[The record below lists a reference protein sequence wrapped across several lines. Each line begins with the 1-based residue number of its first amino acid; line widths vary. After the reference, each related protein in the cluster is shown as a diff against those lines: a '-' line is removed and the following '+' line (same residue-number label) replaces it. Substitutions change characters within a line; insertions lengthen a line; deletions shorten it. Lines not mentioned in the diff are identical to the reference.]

1 VRFFFA
7 RRYWN
12 TKYHDALRLPLK
24 PMAHDLLPIETSAF
38 LPQNKRFPIA
48 PPTRFPI
55 DNWHYVYQ
63 NPVNSSQREVAMQ
76 VGDVL
81 RKKSARV
88 ATIRMNETVAIAAQ
102 LMRSSNISALVVK
115 DVVRTE
121 GNTAVGMFTE
131 RDVVR
136 AIAEHG
142 AAGANLKVS
151 QLISVQQLVS
161 CSPSDSLEHVRHLM
175 NRHHIRHLPVIDN
188 YSLIGVISIRDIS
201 TAFDEEVNATLAI
214 SA

>member
-1 VRFFFA
+1 
-7 RRYWN
+7 
-12 TKYHDALRLPLK
+12 
-24 PMAHDLLPIETSAF
+24 
-38 LPQNKRFPIA
+38 
-48 PPTRFPI
+48 
-55 DNWHYVYQ
+55 
-63 NPVNSSQREVAMQ
+63 MQ
-76 VGDVL
+76 VGDIL
-81 RKKSARV
+81 RKKTARV
-88 ATIRMNETVAIAAQ
+88 ATVRMNETVAIAAQ

-142 AAGANLKVS
+142 AAGANLRVS
-151 QLISVQQLVS
+151 QFISVQQLVS
-161 CSPSDSLEHVRHLM
+161 CTSNNSLEHVRHLM

-201 TAFDEEVNATLAI
+201 TAFDEAATAMKPAA
-214 SA
+214 SAA

>member
-1 VRFFFA
+1 
-7 RRYWN
+7 
-12 TKYHDALRLPLK
+12 
-24 PMAHDLLPIETSAF
+24 
-38 LPQNKRFPIA
+38 
-48 PPTRFPI
+48 
-55 DNWHYVYQ
+55 
-63 NPVNSSQREVAMQ
+63 MQ

-81 RKKSARV
+81 RKKTARV
-88 ATIRMNETVAIAAQ
+88 ATVRMNETVAIAAQ

-161 CSPSDSLEHVRHLM
+161 CTSSDTLEHARHLM
-175 NRHHIRHLPVIDN
+175 NRHHIRHLPVIDD
-188 YSLIGVISIRDIS
+188 YSLVSVISMRDI
-201 TAFDEEVNATLAI
+201 AAAMDEAI
-214 SA
+214 NGTPQAA